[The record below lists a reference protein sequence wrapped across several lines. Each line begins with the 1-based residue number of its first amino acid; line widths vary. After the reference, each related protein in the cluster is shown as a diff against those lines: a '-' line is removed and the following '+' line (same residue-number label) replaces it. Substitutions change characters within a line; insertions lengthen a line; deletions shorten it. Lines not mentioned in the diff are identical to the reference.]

1 MGVEKEE
8 EEEEDRMKVTGEQ
21 RERGGVAEANQEW
34 GQAGRGGGRRR
45 RRMKT

>member
-21 RERGGVAEANQEW
+21 RERGEW
-34 GQAGRGGGRRR
+34 RRQIKNGDKRGEEGGGGEGG
-45 RRMKT
+45 